1 MSFCRVFFKKGDL
14 STKNYL
20 KNSNNIFAEN
30 LPEKKKQTYK
40 LVTRGDVLFSAS
52 NMKCENIIMFVLSH

>member
-14 STKNYL
+14 LTKNYL

-30 LPEKKKQTYK
+30 LHKKKKKTYK

-52 NMKCENIIMFVLSH
+52 NMKCENIIMFVLTH